1 MAGLPAAFFLACSWF
16 WCIGGFFPV
25 LLQQEFGA
33 IAFPVFLV
41 FNVAGAALFG
51 FIWSNAGR
59 AGFLQRHGRSAQFFS
74 VLVVGYHLV
83 FMAWISVLLHSA
95 LPLLAFIAVT
105 MTLYTL
111 RQRLTL
117 LAAPVFGVTVLL
129 FVLAISAPL
138 PQPTAGAAATV
149 PFLHQILPLALGF
162 LLAPC
167 FDLTFHRAFAASSDP
182 RQSFMV
188 GFALLFTALLGGM
201 YLAMPVFSQL
211 LTASGL
217 TGTGLH
223 AVVLILALQ
232 TGFTTAAHLRE
243 LSETFWSD
251 RHRALPVIL
260 IALLTGGLLLATD
273 LVRPEM
279 TFTLGALVYR
289 GFVFMIGAL
298 FPVILLFGGWNRQA
312 LLAMV
317 LLTPCYTLG
326 FLIGGEWAPFL
337 SVAMAILAVLY
348 WVQGRAPA
356 RRQHGETATEKAIE
370 TGPEQESR
378 S

>member
-1 MAGLPAAFFLACSWF
+1 
-16 WCIGGFFPV
+16 
-25 LLQQEFGA
+25 
-33 IAFPVFLV
+33 
-41 FNVAGAALFG
+41 
-51 FIWSNAGR
+51 
-59 AGFLQRHGRSAQFFS
+59 
-74 VLVVGYHLV
+74 
-83 FMAWISVLLHSA
+83 
-95 LPLLAFIAVT
+95 
-105 MTLYTL
+105 
-111 RQRLTL
+111 
-117 LAAPVFGVTVLL
+117 
-129 FVLAISAPL
+129 
-138 PQPTAGAAATV
+138 
-149 PFLHQILPLALGF
+149 
-162 LLAPC
+162 
-167 FDLTFHRAFAASSDP
+167 
-182 RQSFMV
+182 MV

-211 LTASGL
+211 LTATGL

-232 TGFTTAAHLRE
+232 TGFTIAAHLRE

-337 SVAMAILAVLY
+337 AVLY